1 MCNEPFRL
9 TDNEIRRRVLETLY
23 DFAQKKT
30 KGHFPPL
37 SREEIQ
43 EILKI
48 PNEKLNFNMVYLQQK
63 GLIEL
68 HVGHD
73 QYWYGARI
81 TAFGI
86 DVIANKEKYAQRFP
100 FIQTIQEIH
109 GDVYAPVIQ
118 AVESQVSFNQQVV
131 TVFQQARNMTET
143 KEGIPPTLREEIKKH
158 LNLLEEELKSKEPD
172 ASKIQRL
179 WKWLKRNANW
189 VVPTL
194 TQVVLRFL

>member
-23 DFAQKKT
+23 NFAQKET
-30 KGHFPPL
+30 KGSFPPL
-37 SREEIQ
+37 SRQDIQ
-43 EILKI
+43 QILEI

-68 HVGHD
+68 HVGYD

-86 DVIANKEKYAQRFP
+86 DVVTNKEKYAQRFP
-100 FIQTIQEIH
+100 FIQAIQEIH
-109 GDVYAPVIQ
+109 APVYAPVIQ
-118 AVESQVSFNQQVV
+118 AVESQVNFQQV
-131 TVFQQARNMTET
+131 TTAFQQARNMTEK
-143 KEGIPPTLREEIKKH
+143 KEDIPKALREEVKKQ
-158 LNLLEEELKSKEPD
+158 LNLLEEELNSKEPD
-172 ASKIQRL
+172 VGKIQTS

-194 TQVVLRFL
+194 TQVVLKWF